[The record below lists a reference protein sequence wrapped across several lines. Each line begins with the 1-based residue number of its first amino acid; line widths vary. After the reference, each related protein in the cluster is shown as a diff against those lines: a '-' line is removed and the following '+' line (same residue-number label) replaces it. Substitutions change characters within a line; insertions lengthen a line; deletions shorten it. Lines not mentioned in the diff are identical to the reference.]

1 MAEDLDDGEFWLPSR
16 FLSEEMGFLETKLP
30 CEFPYCDSS
39 PVESVVSSTET
50 ESDEEDYMAGLTK
63 RMAHSTLEDDDRE
76 AAQKVA
82 VMAGSPQSTLC
93 RSLDSNGSQGG
104 SNGPTQASS
113 PPSTPL
119 NQEDDAWDLLC
130 AAAGQVVRMKM
141 NEEGEKYQGRGL
153 LGPPKKPV
161 AIPVAAQGPLP
172 AVVPKHGAQ
181 VNAADVAAYPLPRCW
196 SDNGRDVSALAMHFE
211 LLKQQKQQQSNWGKQ
226 QQQQQQQQQAKIAQ
240 AQQMQSRARAVAAA
254 SAKFGRPLGLPPSAW
269 PPLQSA
275 SANAGLRAAP
285 LQSPSATSGM
295 RAVFLGNSGSRRESS
310 GTGVFLPRRVGSSP
324 DYRKKSGCSTVL
336 LPARVVQALNLNI
349 DDMGSAQPNYY
360 LGSLVHGRDSSSLN
374 VDPRPYIARNGFL
387 PPQKRTVRPQQPVL
401 NGELLLPQEWT
412 Y

>member
-39 PVESVVSSTET
+39 SPVESVVSSTET
-50 ESDEEDYMAGLTK
+50 ESDEEDYMAGLMR
-63 RMAHSTLEDDDRE
+63 RMAHSTLEDDEKE

-93 RSLDSNGSQGG
+93 RSLDSSGSQGG
-104 SNGPTQASS
+104 SNGPSQVSS

-119 NQEDDAWDLLC
+119 NQEDDAWDLLS

-153 LGPPKKPV
+153 LGPPKQPV
-161 AIPVAAQGPLP
+161 AVPVPVPAA
-172 AVVPKHGAQ
+172 AVVPKQ
-181 VNAADVAAYPLPRCW
+181 TTQMKAADVSGYPLQRCW
-196 SDNGRDVSALAMHFE
+196 SDNGRDASALAMHFE
-211 LLKQQKQQQSNWGKQ
+211 FLKQQKQQQSNWGKQ
-226 QQQQQQQQQAKIAQ
+226 QQQQHQQAAKIAQ
-240 AQQMQSRARAVAAA
+240 AQQIQSRVRAAAAAA

-275 SANAGLRAAP
+275 SANTGLRAAP
-285 LQSPSATSGM
+285 LQSPSANAGM
-295 RAVFLGNSGSRRESS
+295 RAVFLGNSSSRRESS

-336 LPARVVQALNLNI
+336 LPARVVQALNLSI

-360 LGSLVHGRDSSSLN
+360 LGSLVHDRDSSSLN
-374 VDPRPYIARNGFL
+374 MDPRPYIARNGLL

-401 NGELLLPQEWT
+401 NSELRLPQEWT